1 MSSNR
6 VDGDRALVGLS
17 TEEAVEAI
25 VAADPTRDPDEVRSL
40 LDHVTTDD
48 RVTRDGIDSTVS
60 DVAKRLATA
69 ETRVEL
75 AESALDDATAAAD
88 GVRDLDV
95 VASRLEGY
103 QSTLDAAAARV
114 ERLGSALREIS
125 TPADDPDAVY
135 ESVVELRRIATEI
148 QEPQRRADE
157 LQLDL
162 EDFERWLDSHER
174 RRRAFEEEVDAVADS
189 LEAARGDHEDAESW
203 LDASLRVELI
213 PVLLRDLRGE
223 LADLREMADRDG
235 VAGEHWD
242 EELRGRLNELE
253 SRAESVRNAL
263 DDAGDPAWTE
273 AYGDRIDAF
282 ARSLDGV
289 EPPVDWGAVQSD
301 LERARALDEPSP

>member
-1 MSSNR
+1 MRSNR
-6 VDGDRALVGLS
+6 VDGDRAVVGLS

-25 VAADPTRDPDEVRSL
+25 VAADPTRDSDEVRSL

-48 RVTRDGIDSTVS
+48 RVTREGIDSTVS

-75 AESALDDATAAAD
+75 AGSALDDATAAAD

-162 EDFERWLDSHER
+162 EDFERWLASHKH
-174 RRRAFEEEVDAVADS
+174 RRRAFEEDVDAVADS
-189 LEAARGDHEDAESW
+189 LEAARDDHEDAASW

-213 PVLLRDLRGE
+213 PVLIRDLRAE
-223 LADLREMADRDG
+223 LADLREMADRNG
-235 VAGEHWD
+235 VAGEHWA

-253 SRAESVRNAL
+253 SRVESARSTL

-289 EPPVDWGAVQSD
+289 EPPVNWGAVQSD